1 VIAPR
6 RGHNTG
12 RTGHACLRTRNDA
25 AAPDGQAGLAG
36 SRARDHEAAAY
47 EQAGLTGLRARNHG
61 AAVDGQAWWG
71 IRPRRLTRTAA
82 AGLCLAITVAA
93 VLAGPA
99 APADTGPPAPLA
111 APAHPAAQADTR
123 AGHAVSAG
131 RGSPRAGAQPDYNAG
146 RGSPRAGTTANG
158 HAGPTAGRSAGA
170 RRAPRG
176 SRGLPALGGPQ
187 LAARGVI
194 VNYPDRGGRGLPHVK
209 ASAYVVADAGTGRV
223 LAARDPHGWYRP
235 ASTLKVLTAI
245 TLMRVLEPSA
255 TVIASRR
262 AAAVEPNKVGL
273 IAGNRYRVS
282 DLFKALLMISAN
294 DAAIALA
301 QATGSYAKGMAMM
314 NAEARHLRADDTVAV
329 TPNGLDARG
338 QHVSA
343 YDEALFA
350 RQALAIPAFM
360 HDERLLTFR
369 FPLRPHRTRHHRHRM
384 ITLFTQNTMLTT
396 FRGDLGGK
404 IGWTTPAKAT
414 FIGWA
419 RRGHTT
425 LVVTIL
431 HCQPGTELTYAARL
445 LNWGFDMDGK
455 VRPVGHLVR
464 PLPAVVT
471 RHHRPVPARP
481 PPARAAGSGLPGV
494 PLTVGLAAVLLAAV
508 IGTAIMIIGG
518 SRRRAGKRPS
528 G

>member
-1 VIAPR
+1 M
-6 RGHNTG
+6 N
-12 RTGHACLRTRNDA
+12 
-25 AAPDGQAGLAG
+25 
-36 SRARDHEAAAY
+36 
-47 EQAGLTGLRARNHG
+47 
-61 AAVDGQAWWG
+61 GQAWRG

-82 AGLCLAITVAA
+82 AGLCLGITAVA
-93 VLAGPA
+93 VQAGPA
-99 APADTGPPAPLA
+99 ALAEPGPPAPPA
-111 APAHPAAQADTR
+111 APAHPAAPADSR
-123 AGHAVSAG
+123 VGYAGNAA
-131 RGSPRAGAQPDYNAG
+131 RGSPRVNAQPSQHAG
-146 RGSPRAGTTANG
+146 RESPHAGTQPSQHAGTTANG
-158 HAGPTAGRSAGA
+158 HAGTTANRSAGT
-170 RRAPRG
+170 RPPRG
-176 SRGLPALGGPQ
+176 GQLAPLGGPQ
-187 LAARGVI
+187 LAGRGVI
-194 VNYPDRGGRGLPHVK
+194 VNYPARGGRRLPHVK
-209 ASAYVVADAGTGRV
+209 ASAYVVADAGTGQV
-223 LAARDPHGWYRP
+223 LAARDPHAWYRP

-245 TLMRVLEPSA
+245 TLMRALKPGA

-273 IAGNRYRVS
+273 IAGNRYQVS
-282 DLFKALLMISAN
+282 DLFKALLMVSAN
-294 DAAIALA
+294 DAAIALV
-301 QATGSYAKGMAMM
+301 QATGSYAKGMAMI
-314 NAEARHLRADDTVAV
+314 NAQARRLRADDTVAV

-369 FPLRPHRTRHHRHRM
+369 FPLRPHRTRHHHHRM

-431 HCQPGTELTYAARL
+431 HCKPTTELTYAARL
-445 LNWGFDMDGK
+445 LNWGFAMDGK
-455 VRPVGHLVR
+455 ARPVGHLVR

-471 RHHRPVPARP
+471 RHHRPVPPPP

-508 IGTAIMIIGG
+508 VSTAIMIIGG
-518 SRRRAGKRPS
+518 SRRRARKRPR

>member
-1 VIAPR
+1 VIDHG
-6 RGHNTG
+6 RGCKPAA
-12 RTGHACLRTRNDA
+12 RA
-25 AAPDGQAGLAG
+25 AAVCLA
-36 SRARDHEAAAY
+36 
-47 EQAGLTGLRARNHG
+47 
-61 AAVDGQAWWG
+61 V
-71 IRPRRLTRTAA
+71 TAA
-82 AGLCLAITVAA
+82 A
-93 VLAGPA
+93 VL
-99 APADTGPPAPLA
+99 TG
-111 APAHPAAQADTR
+111 PAAQADPGPPARPGTQAGPAARVRPAALAHPR
-123 AGHAVSAG
+123 AGHPRQGAPDAGTNANRHAGSAAAVH
-131 RGSPRAGAQPDYNAG
+131 P
-146 RGSPRAGTTANG
+146 GTTA
-158 HAGPTAGRSAGA
+158 HRAAGA
-170 RRAPRG
+170 WPAPRG
-176 SRGLPALGGPQ
+176 NPRLAPLGGRQ
-187 LAARGVI
+187 LAGRGVI
-194 VNYPDRGGRGLPHVK
+194 VNYPARGGRRLPHVR
-209 ASAYVVADAGTGRV
+209 ASAYVIADAGTGQV
-223 LAARDPHGWYRP
+223 LAAKDPHGLYRP

-245 TLMRVLEPSA
+245 TLMKALKPNA

-273 IAGNRYRVS
+273 IAGDRYRVS

-294 DAAIALA
+294 DAAIALV
-301 QATGSYAKGMAMM
+301 QATGSYARGMAMI

-384 ITLFTQNTMLTT
+384 VTLFTQNTMLTT

-425 LVVTIL
+425 LVVTVL
-431 HCQPGTELTYAARL
+431 HCTPLAELTYAARL
-445 LNWGFDMDGK
+445 LNWGFAMDRK

-464 PLPAVVT
+464 PLPAVVA
-471 RHHRPVPARP
+471 RHHRPVVPEQR
-481 PPARAAGSGLPGV
+481 PARAADSGLPGV
-494 PLTVGLAAVLLAAV
+494 PLAVGLAALLIAALTS
-508 IGTAIMIIGG
+508 TAIMIIGG
-518 SRRRAGKRPS
+518 RRRRAGNRP
-528 G
+528 GG

>member
-1 VIAPR
+1 M
-6 RGHNTG
+6 
-12 RTGHACLRTRNDA
+12 
-25 AAPDGQAGLAG
+25 
-36 SRARDHEAAAY
+36 
-47 EQAGLTGLRARNHG
+47 
-61 AAVDGQAWWG
+61 
-71 IRPRRLTRTAA
+71 
-82 AGLCLAITVAA
+82 
-93 VLAGPA
+93 
-99 APADTGPPAPLA
+99 
-111 APAHPAAQADTR
+111 
-123 AGHAVSAG
+123 
-131 RGSPRAGAQPDYNAG
+131 
-146 RGSPRAGTTANG
+146 
-158 HAGPTAGRSAGA
+158 
-170 RRAPRG
+170 
-176 SRGLPALGGPQ
+176 
-187 LAARGVI
+187 
-194 VNYPDRGGRGLPHVK
+194 NYPARGGRRLPHVR
-209 ASAYVVADAGTGRV
+209 ASAYVIADAGTGQV
-223 LAARDPHGWYRP
+223 LAAKDPHGLYRP

-245 TLMRVLEPSA
+245 TLMKALKPNA

-262 AAAVEPNKVGL
+262 AAAVEPSKVGL
-273 IAGNRYRVS
+273 IAGDRYRVS

-301 QATGSYAKGMAMM
+301 QATGSYARGMAMI

-384 ITLFTQNTMLTT
+384 VTLYSQNTMLTT

-431 HCQPGTELTYAARL
+431 HCTPLAEMTYAARL
-445 LNWGFDMDGK
+445 LNWGFAMDRK
-455 VRPVGHLVR
+455 VRPIGHLVQ
-464 PLPAVVT
+464 PLPAVVA
-471 RHHRPVPARP
+471 RHHRPVLPEQRP
-481 PPARAAGSGLPGV
+481 VRAAGSGLPGV
-494 PLTVGLAAVLLAAV
+494 PLTVGLAALVIAAL
-508 IGTAIMIIGG
+508 ISTAIMIIGG
-518 SRRRAGKRPS
+518 RRRRAGNRP
-528 G
+528 GG